1 MIKHFVQFLCP
12 GTFCAEIEN
21 RAIDSWDIEKAKDLA
36 KKITVRYN
44 AKPYAFYFY
53 TQEKKPE
60 CWDAE
65 IINQSHMYY
74 INGKV
79 YSLEE
84 VKARNDPEDKILIS
98 NMESN
103 EWSHV
108 VETYSPWKNTAV
120 FNDGDSVVNIPDFLS

>member
-1 MIKHFVQFLCP
+1 MIKHFVRFFCH
-12 GTFCAEIEN
+12 GTFYAETED
-21 RAIDSWDIEKAKDLA
+21 RVIDSWDIEKAKDLA
-36 KKITVRYN
+36 KKITARYN

-53 TQEKKPE
+53 TQEKKSE

-79 YSLEE
+79 CSLEE
-84 VKARNDPEDKILIS
+84 VKARNDPKDKILIS
-98 NMESN
+98 NMEYN

-120 FNDGDSVVNIPDFLS
+120 FDDGDSVVNIPDFLS